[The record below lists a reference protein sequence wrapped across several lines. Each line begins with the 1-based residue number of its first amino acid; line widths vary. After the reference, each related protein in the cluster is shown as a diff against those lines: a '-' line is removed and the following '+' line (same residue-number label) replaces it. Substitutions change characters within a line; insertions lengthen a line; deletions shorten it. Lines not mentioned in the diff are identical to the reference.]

1 MSSKLQLAELRGM
14 GRCWS
19 ALALR
24 EFGGAAFDSGSRSN
38 IQRNLRKR
46 SHELSNFQPRTTNM
60 KIAQTGFPAGTS
72 IRNITRTTSSQTT
85 LRTQKTTMASEYIR
99 FYMFHHKS
107 QPPNHRHRNTYS
119 FVKCKPTLVRMKKRS
134 PNLYVKV
141 SAFGTL
147 RPRQHGYVR
156 QGQQKT
162 NT

>member
-1 MSSKLQLAELRGM
+1 MYDDLNIEGLCVSSKLQLAELRGM

-38 IQRNLRKR
+38 IQHNLRKR
-46 SHELSNFQPRTTNM
+46 SHEL
-60 KIAQTGFPAGTS
+60 AQTGFPPGTS

-107 QPPNHRHRNTYS
+107 QPPNHRHRNTYN

-156 QGQQKT
+156 QGRQKT
-162 NT
+162 KT